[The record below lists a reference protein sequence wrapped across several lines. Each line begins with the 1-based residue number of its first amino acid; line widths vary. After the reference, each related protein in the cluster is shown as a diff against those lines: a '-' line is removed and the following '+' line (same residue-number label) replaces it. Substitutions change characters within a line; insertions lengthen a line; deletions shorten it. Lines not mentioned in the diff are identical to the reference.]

1 MQSYKDLT
9 AYLKAYDLAL
19 KVYQATKNYPRE
31 EIYGLVSQ
39 MRRSAVSVPCN
50 IAEGYRRRSRKEYVQ
65 FLHVAL
71 GSCSELETL
80 LALSRD
86 LHFIND
92 IEAKE
97 LYSLQEE
104 VSPLLYGLIASLTR
118 KP

>member
-1 MQSYKDLT
+1 
-9 AYLKAYDLAL
+9 
-19 KVYQATKNYPRE
+19 
-31 EIYGLVSQ
+31 
-39 MRRSAVSVPCN
+39 MRRSAVSLPCN

-65 FLHVAL
+65 FLHIAL

-86 LHFIND
+86 LRFID
-92 IEAKE
+92 DSAAKD

-104 VSPLLYGLIASLTR
+104 VSRLLYGLIASLTR